1 MVELPPESKDG
12 DAVPSQSEEEDA
24 LPSQSEEGDAVPSQ
38 SEEGDALSSQTAQI
52 LNDLLHH
59 RDVIVVPFTKDEN
72 R

>member
-1 MVELPPESKDG
+1 MRDHTVDLPSGNEDG
-12 DAVPSQSEEEDA
+12 HA
-24 LPSQSEEGDAVPSQ
+24 LPF
-38 SEEGDALSSQTAQI
+38 QTTKI

>member
-1 MVELPPESKDG
+1 MVELPPESEG
-12 DAVPSQSEEEDA
+12 GDA
-24 LPSQSEEGDAVPSQ
+24 LPSQSEEGDALP
-38 SEEGDALSSQTAQI
+38 SQTAQI

>member
-1 MVELPPESKDG
+1 MRDHTVDLPSGNEDG
-12 DAVPSQSEEEDA
+12 DA
-24 LPSQSEEGDAVPSQ
+24 LPSQ
-38 SEEGDALSSQTAQI
+38 TAKI

>member
-1 MVELPPESKDG
+1 MYVLQGCKVRDHMTSLPSRNEDG
-12 DAVPSQSEEEDA
+12 DS
-24 LPSQSEEGDAVPSQ
+24 LPSQ
-38 SEEGDALSSQTAQI
+38 TTKI

>member
-1 MVELPPESKDG
+1 MVDS
-12 DAVPSQSEEEDA
+12 PSGNED
-24 LPSQSEEGDAVPSQ
+24 E
-38 SEEGDALSSQTAQI
+38 DALSSQTTKI

>member
-1 MVELPPESKDG
+1 MVDLPSGNGDG
-12 DAVPSQSEEEDA
+12 DA
-24 LPSQSEEGDAVPSQ
+24 LPSQ
-38 SEEGDALSSQTAQI
+38 TTKI